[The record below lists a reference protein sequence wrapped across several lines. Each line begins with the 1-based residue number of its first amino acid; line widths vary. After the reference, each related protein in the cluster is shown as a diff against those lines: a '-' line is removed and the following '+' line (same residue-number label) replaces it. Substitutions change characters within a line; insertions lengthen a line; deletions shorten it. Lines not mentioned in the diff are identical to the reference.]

1 VSNSGPP
8 FWRDDLTL
16 WGQIAAP
23 EWIPMGTPHLLIRPG
38 NPEFLDLPW
47 DRAINDWDHERL
59 VEMPT
64 GIHRHPVVFV
74 AYEEGVFVIKELPR
88 RLANSEYQVF
98 RALEDR
104 TTRSAEV
111 VGLVE
116 RVWLDPHDEQ
126 SAAVITRYVE
136 HTFPYRHLVSGPG
149 FGPRRDQMLDAIA
162 GLLVELHLSGCF
174 WGDCSLSNLLYR
186 YDAEAIESIMI
197 DAETSRLYDRLSDGQ
212 RTEDLEI
219 MKLNLAGEMADIAAM
234 TGLEIDQADFT
245 LGEDVEARYR
255 SLWNELTEELV
266 ITRDE
271 SYQIRERIGRLNQLG
286 FSVNDVDLT
295 PSEEGSL
302 VRMKVEVG
310 GRTFHSERLRQQTGI
325 DASENQARVILSD
338 LNYYLA
344 KHGSVS
350 ASGKSVG
357 TFKWLTTSFEPMVA
371 RISEL
376 RKGNPVQGYCDLLHH
391 RFRLAQRREQDVP
404 NEEALEDWIAS
415 GMPGFDLA
423 NSPV

>member
-1 VSNSGPP
+1 
-8 FWRDDLTL
+8 
-16 WGQIAAP
+16 
-23 EWIPMGTPHLLIRPG
+23 MGTPHLLIRPG

-47 DRAINDWDHERL
+47 DQPVSDWVHERL

-74 AYEEGVFVIKELPR
+74 AYDEGVFVIKELPR

-98 RALEDR
+98 RALEER

-116 RVWLDPHDEQ
+116 RVWLDPHDEP

-136 HTFPYRHLVSGPG
+136 HTFPYRHLVSGSG
-149 FGPRRDQMLDAIA
+149 FGPRRDQMLDAVA
-162 GLLVELHLSGCF
+162 GLLVELHISGCF

-212 RTEDLEI
+212 RSEDLEI

-234 TGLEIDQADFT
+234 TGLEIDRADFT

-255 SLWNELTEELV
+255 SLWHELTEELV

-271 SYQIRERIGRLNQLG
+271 SYRIRERIGRLNQLG

-295 PSEEGSL
+295 PTDEGSL

-371 RISEL
+371 QISEL
-376 RKGNPVQGYCDLLHH
+376 RKGNAVQGYCDLLHH

-404 NEEALEDWIAS
+404 NEEALVDWVAS

-423 NSPV
+423 ELPV